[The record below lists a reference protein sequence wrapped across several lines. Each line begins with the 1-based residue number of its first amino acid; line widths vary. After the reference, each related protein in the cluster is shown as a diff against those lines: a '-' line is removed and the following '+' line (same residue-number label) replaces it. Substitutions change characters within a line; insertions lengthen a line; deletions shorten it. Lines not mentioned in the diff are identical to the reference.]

1 MKQLEVKRPERKLQ
15 LVWHMSHNKEVGEVL
30 SAIISLVNNQY
41 SCIVELLGH
50 RQSTG
55 INFRRS
61 QQEYFLFYFFHASPF
76 YYTS

>member
-1 MKQLEVKRPERKLQ
+1 
-15 LVWHMSHNKEVGEVL
+15 MSHNKEVGEVL

-61 QQEYFLFYFFHASPF
+61 QQEYFLFYFFHGSPF

>member
-1 MKQLEVKRPERKLQ
+1 
-15 LVWHMSHNKEVGEVL
+15 MSHNKEVGEVL
-30 SAIISLVNNQY
+30 SAIISLVNNQC

-55 INFRRS
+55 INFRQS

>member
-1 MKQLEVKRPERKLQ
+1 MKQLEVKTPERKLQ

-61 QQEYFLFYFFHASPF
+61 QQEYFLFYFFHASTF

>member
-1 MKQLEVKRPERKLQ
+1 MKQLEVKTPERKLQ

-50 RQSTG
+50 RLSTG

-61 QQEYFLFYFFHASPF
+61 QQEYFLFYFFHVSPF